1 MKNII
6 ITLLSLIISGVCVFV
21 LSIFVLDYRYDKN
34 DSKVIEDVSA
44 ATTGTCYSA
53 NNKFNDLTPKE
64 YIVPTLVDG
73 IVVKSGGYYIVGN
86 MVVFD
91 MHIGVPSSITLSS
104 DVNNGTKI
112 MSNIPKPLGKSF
124 SGLHVIMTATS
135 VLVHPSA
142 AIVKDGNL
150 YMINSNNL
158 YHYDY
163 SIFIN
168 GSYLMA

>member
-1 MKNII
+1 M
-6 ITLLSLIISGVCVFV
+6 LII
-21 LSIFVLDYRYDKN
+21 
-34 DSKVIEDVSA
+34 
-44 ATTGTCYSA
+44 
-53 NNKFNDLTPKE
+53 NNITPTE
-64 YIVPTLVDG
+64 YIVPTLEKG
-73 IVVKSGGYYIVGN
+73 IVLNHGGYYIVGK

-91 MHIGVPSSITLSS
+91 MNISVPSSITLTSN
-104 DVNNGTKI
+104 VNTGTKI
-112 MSNIPKPLGKSF
+112 MSDIPNPLGKSF
-124 SGLHVIMTATS
+124 SGLHVILTATS

-163 SIFIN
+163 SIIIS